1 MKIET
6 HQYSP
11 WNLRIC
17 REKQRSSK
25 NKQNK
30 TKPTVTV
37 KANTQR
43 SKQKLCNFALQK
55 HHKPSQKIMD
65 KHVKSI
71 CSSYHKELTFLIC
84 EELLEVK
91 KKKT

>member
-1 MKIET
+1 MKFKNMQRET
-6 HQYSP
+6 VI
-11 WNLRIC
+11 L
-17 REKQRSSK
+17 K
-25 NKQNK
+25 KQNK

-55 HHKPSQKIMD
+55 HYKPSQKTMD

-71 CSSYHKELTFLIC
+71 CSSYHKELILLIC

-91 KKKT
+91 KKKPDYTIQK